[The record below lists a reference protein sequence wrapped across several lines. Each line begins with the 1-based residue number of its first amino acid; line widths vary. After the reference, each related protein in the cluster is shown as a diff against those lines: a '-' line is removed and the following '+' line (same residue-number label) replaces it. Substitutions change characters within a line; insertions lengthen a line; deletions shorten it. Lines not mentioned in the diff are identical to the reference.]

1 MTILATT
8 PGIHEQTFLPRDQR
22 YTIAIPAA
30 YTGVGPVPLVV
41 ALHYGGPVT
50 PFFGK
55 DILAGLV
62 EPALRELGAIIVAPD
77 CLHDNWANPDS
88 ESEIIALL
96 EHLQA
101 HYPIDAHR
109 TLLTGY
115 SLGGAG
121 TWYLAARNQD
131 RFAAARPL
139 AGWPQPDSATVEWQ
153 IPLYAIHSRWDEVV
167 PCERTEQVV
176 RQLKD
181 RGVAVELVLLD
192 GISHYEVERFV
203 EPLRAALPWIRRA
216 WGG

>member
-1 MTILATT
+1 MTSLART
-8 PGIHEQTFLPRDQR
+8 PGIHEQILTPRDQR

-30 YTGVGPVPLVV
+30 YTGAEAMPLIV

-62 EPALRELGAIIVAPD
+62 EPALRESGAIVVAPD
-77 CLHDNWANPDS
+77 CLHGNWTNPQS

-101 HYPIDAHR
+101 RYPIDAHR

-131 RFAAARPL
+131 RFAAAIPL
-139 AGWPQPDSATVEWQ
+139 AGWPQPDSAGVEWQ
-153 IPLYAIHSRWDEVV
+153 IPLYGIHSRQDEVV
-167 PCERTEQVV
+167 PCERTEQAVK
-176 RQLKD
+176 QLRD

-203 EPLRAALPWIRRA
+203 EPLRAAVPWIRRA
-216 WGG
+216 WGE